1 MSNRAERLSD
11 RAKRGSDSVARLDSP
26 SDRRSRK
33 GKYNQ
38 GKKEVRPSLYF
49 LYWPYSCLR
58 RDTFFCSDTI
68 CPTISLN
75 RLYVYVVYV
84 IYGCP
89 QHTHYLWMPPAR
101 TSPCFILHIRI
112 LFMDFPLIGRH
123 LWMPPILDIYHF
135 YLYQSIIGRPII
147 LLLYLKILRSKIF
160 KYNA

>member
-1 MSNRAERLSD
+1 MMSNRAERLSD

-68 CPTISLN
+68 CPTISLFTKLLWTSISFTFY
-75 RLYVYVVYV
+75 RVLQVA
-84 IYGCP
+84 
-89 QHTHYLWMPPAR
+89 QHAY
-101 TSPCFILHIRI
+101 F
-112 LFMDFPLIGRH
+112 LIENFA
-123 LWMPPILDIYHF
+123 LAKF
-135 YLYQSIIGRPII
+135 SI
-147 LLLYLKILRSKIF
+147 KK
-160 KYNA
+160 